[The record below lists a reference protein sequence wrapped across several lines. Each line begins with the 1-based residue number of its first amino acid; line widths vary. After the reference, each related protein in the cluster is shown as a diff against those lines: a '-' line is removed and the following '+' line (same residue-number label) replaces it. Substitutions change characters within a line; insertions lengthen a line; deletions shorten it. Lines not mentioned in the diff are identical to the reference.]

1 VALSEPYLAEVYQRN
16 YGPALIPEGHI
27 FVMGDNRNNSRDS
40 RYIGPVA
47 LDQVL
52 SRAWLRIWPLEEAG
66 FLDIE

>member
-1 VALSEPYLAEVYQRN
+1 VALSESYLAEVYQRD
-16 YGPALIPEGHI
+16 YGPVQIPEDHI

-52 SRAWLRIWPLEEAG
+52 SRAWMRIWPLEEAA
-66 FLDIE
+66 FLDAP